1 MALRW
6 FCNRS
11 LLRGEGLAKELIDRI
26 PGKQT
31 DRRTPLGELNWIFTA
46 ITDTIAWN
54 MLPRALFQKLFRQV
68 GLPVWSHVQGCPSA
82 ITSHCASVFS
92 NETQPRQFDHAGP
105 AGGEPVPQLPPGGA
119 HHARQQL
126 HPRVLAQAAA
136 DAPAPHVARLGH
148 GRGDVPPPAPSVSS
162 RC

>member
-1 MALRW
+1 VALRW

-54 MLPRALFQKLFRQV
+54 MLPRALFQKLFRQASPV
-68 GLPVWSHVQGCPSA
+68 TIGVQLGLAVLLHL
-82 ITSHCASVFS
+82 
-92 NETQPRQFDHAGP
+92 QPRC
-105 AGGEPVPQLPPGGA
+105 
-119 HHARQQL
+119 
-126 HPRVLAQAAA
+126 
-136 DAPAPHVARLGH
+136 LG
-148 GRGDVPPPAPSVSS
+148 
-162 RC
+162 C

>member
-54 MLPRALFQKLFRQV
+54 MLPRALFQKLFRQAS
-68 GLPVWSHVQGCPSA
+68 PVTIGMQLGWQYSCTCSLAAWEARIAGQASRSCCALLVSF
-82 ITSHCASVFS
+82 ITV
-92 NETQPRQFDHAGP
+92 
-105 AGGEPVPQLPPGGA
+105 
-119 HHARQQL
+119 
-126 HPRVLAQAAA
+126 RVHLMRLLLVE
-136 DAPAPHVARLGH
+136 AP
-148 GRGDVPPPAPSVSS
+148 
-162 RC
+162 